1 MKLFISI
8 LALALI
14 AGAAA
19 LLWPQ
24 SQSKFNAEISLND
37 NALVQRTAITQTAPI
52 TTAELTTTSQTV
64 PTKDPLLTT
73 PTVANS
79 TTVITATS
87 IAQSATS
94 STRATITHGNN
105 NQLEVDGRY
114 TILGSGTELDPY
126 RITWDLLK
134 SAYETMDLNGS
145 RVTPPKRLEMLNET
159 FVQISG
165 YLAPPLWGQETKEL
179 LVMLNRWDG
188 CCVGLPP
195 TPFDCIEAQ
204 LAAPMKLG
212 AAHTISY
219 GTIRGKFIVEPFK
232 AGTFLI
238 GLYRL
243 EEAQTDDTKSR

>member
-1 MKLFISI
+1 MKIFSFILVI
-8 LALALI
+8 AII
-14 AGAAA
+14 AGTAA
-19 LLWPQ
+19 LLWPRGQ
-24 SQSKFNAEISLND
+24 NKFNAEISINETIETKI
-37 NALVQRTAITQTAPI
+37 ASAPQAVQIIAPTPTTATTQSITPQQTQTAT
-52 TTAELTTTSQTV
+52 TTAAPPTTLTRGS
-64 PTKDPLLTT
+64 
-73 PTVANS
+73 
-79 TTVITATS
+79 
-87 IAQSATS
+87 
-94 STRATITHGNN
+94 N
-105 NQLEVDGRY
+105 NQIEVDGRY

-126 RITWDLLK
+126 RVTWELLK

-145 RVTPPKRLEMLNET
+145 RVTPPKRLEMLNGT
-159 FVQISG
+159 YVQISG

-188 CCVGLPP
+188 CCIGLPP

-243 EEAQTDDTKSR
+243 EEAQTDDTKPRN

>member
-8 LALALI
+8 LVLAFI
-14 AGAAA
+14 AGVAAF
-19 LLWPQ
+19 LWPQ
-24 SQSKFNAEISLND
+24 SQSKFNADISLND
-37 NALVQRTAITQTAPI
+37 NAQAQPTAITPTAPI
-52 TTAELTTTSQTV
+52 KTEELTTTPV
-64 PTKDPLLTT
+64 
-73 PTVANS
+73 
-79 TTVITATS
+79 ATS
-87 IAQSATS
+87 TSVVAATPIAQP
-94 STRATITHGNN
+94 ATITHGNN

-145 RVTPPKRLEMLNET
+145 RMTPPKRLEMLNGT

-204 LAAPMKLG
+204 LASPMKLG

>member
-1 MKLFISI
+1 MKIFSSI
-8 LALALI
+8 LVIAII
-14 AGAAA
+14 AGTAA
-19 LLWPQ
+19 LLWPRGQ
-24 SQSKFNAEISLND
+24 NKFNAEISLND
-37 NALVQRTAITQTAPI
+37 TIETKIAPAPQALQINAPTPTTAPTQSITPQPTQTAT
-52 TTAELTTTSQTV
+52 TTAAPPTTLTRGS
-64 PTKDPLLTT
+64 
-73 PTVANS
+73 
-79 TTVITATS
+79 
-87 IAQSATS
+87 
-94 STRATITHGNN
+94 N
-105 NQLEVDGRY
+105 NQIEVDGRY

-126 RITWDLLK
+126 RVTWELLK

-145 RVTPPKRLEMLNET
+145 RVTPPKRLEMLNGT
-159 FVQISG
+159 YVQISG

-188 CCVGLPP
+188 CCIGLPP

-243 EEAQTDDTKSR
+243 EEAQTDDTKPRN

>member
-8 LALALI
+8 LVLTLI

-24 SQSKFNAEISLND
+24 SQSKYNAEISLND
-37 NALVQRTAITQTAPI
+37 DAQIQHNSTAQTAPI
-52 TTAELTTTSQTV
+52 TTAGLSTTTSQTV
-64 PTKDPLLTT
+64 STTT
-73 PTVANS
+73 PSVASSNIIVAA
-79 TTVITATS
+79 TPVAQTAS
-87 IAQSATS
+87 KPAK
-94 STRATITHGNN
+94 ITHGNN

-145 RVTPPKRLEMLNET
+145 RVTPPKRLEMLNGT
-159 FVQISG
+159 YVQISG

-243 EEAQTDDTKSR
+243 EDAQTDDTKPR

>member
-24 SQSKFNAEISLND
+24 SQSKFNAEFSLNED
-37 NALVQRTAITQTAPI
+37 AQVQNNTTGQTARI
-52 TTAELTTTSQTV
+52 TTAEHSTTTSKTV
-64 PTKDPLLTT
+64 PATKSSVTNSNTIVAAT
-73 PTVANS
+73 PIAH
-79 TTVITATS
+79 TAS
-87 IAQSATS
+87 KP
-94 STRATITHGNN
+94 ATITHGNN
-105 NQLEVDGRY
+105 NQLEIDGRY

-134 SAYETMDLNGS
+134 SAYETIDLNGS
-145 RVTPPKRLEMLNET
+145 RVTPPKRLEMLNGT
-159 FVQISG
+159 YVQISG

-179 LVMLNRWDG
+179 LVMFNRWDG

-204 LAAPMKLG
+204 LATPMKLG

>member
-1 MKLFISI
+1 MKIFSSI
-8 LALALI
+8 LVIAII
-14 AGAAA
+14 AGTAA
-19 LLWPQ
+19 LLWPRGQ
-24 SQSKFNAEISLND
+24 NKFNTEFSLNETIETKIAPAPQAVQI
-37 NALVQRTAITQTAPI
+37 NAPTPTTATTQSITPQQTQTTT
-52 TTAELTTTSQTV
+52 TTAAPAATLTRGS
-64 PTKDPLLTT
+64 
-73 PTVANS
+73 
-79 TTVITATS
+79 
-87 IAQSATS
+87 
-94 STRATITHGNN
+94 N
-105 NQLEVDGRY
+105 NQIEVDGRY

-126 RITWDLLK
+126 RVTWELLK

-145 RVTPPKRLEMLNET
+145 RVTPPKRLEMLNGT
-159 FVQISG
+159 YVQISG

-188 CCVGLPP
+188 CCIGLPP

-204 LAAPMKLG
+204 LSAPMKLG

-243 EEAQTDDTKSR
+243 EEAQTDDTKPRN

>member
-8 LALALI
+8 LALTFI

-24 SQSKFNAEISLND
+24 SQSNFNAEFSLND
-37 NALVQRTAITQTAPI
+37 DAQAQNNNTAQTAPI
-52 TTAELTTTSQTV
+52 TTADHSTTTSITV
-64 PTKDPLLTT
+64 PATKPS
-73 PTVANS
+73 VANS
-79 TTVITATS
+79 NIIVAATPVTQTAS
-87 IAQSATS
+87 KP
-94 STRATITHGNN
+94 ATITHGNN

-134 SAYETMDLNGS
+134 IAYETMDLNGS
-145 RVTPPKRLEMLNET
+145 RVTPPMRLEMLNGT
-159 FVQISG
+159 YVQISG

-179 LVMLNRWDG
+179 LVMFNRWDG

-204 LAAPMKLG
+204 LATPMKLG
-212 AAHTISY
+212 AAHSISY

>member
-8 LALALI
+8 LVLAFI

-19 LLWPQ
+19 FLWPQ

-37 NALVQRTAITQTAPI
+37 NAQAQPTAITPTAPI
-52 TTAELTTTSQTV
+52 KTEELTTTTSTNV
-64 PTKDPLLTT
+64 PATTPSLTT
-73 PTVANS
+73 TPV
-79 TTVITATS
+79 ATS
-87 IAQSATS
+87 TSVVAARPIAQP
-94 STRATITHGNN
+94 ATITHGNN

-145 RVTPPKRLEMLNET
+145 RVTPPKRLEILNGT

>member
-8 LALALI
+8 LVLTLI

-19 LLWPQ
+19 LLWPR
-24 SQSKFNAEISLND
+24 SQSKYNAEIALND
-37 NALVQRTAITQTAPI
+37 DAQIQHNSTAQTEPI
-52 TTAELTTTSQTV
+52 TTAGLSTTNSKTV
-64 PTKDPLLTT
+64 PATKSS
-73 PTVANS
+73 VANS
-79 TTVITATS
+79 NTIVAATP
-87 IAQSATS
+87 IAQTASKP
-94 STRATITHGNN
+94 ATITHGNN
-105 NQLEVDGRY
+105 NQLEIDGRY

-134 SAYETMDLNGS
+134 SAYETIDLNGS
-145 RVTPPKRLEMLNET
+145 RVTPPKRLEMLNGT
-159 FVQISG
+159 YVQISG

-179 LVMLNRWDG
+179 LVMFNRWDG